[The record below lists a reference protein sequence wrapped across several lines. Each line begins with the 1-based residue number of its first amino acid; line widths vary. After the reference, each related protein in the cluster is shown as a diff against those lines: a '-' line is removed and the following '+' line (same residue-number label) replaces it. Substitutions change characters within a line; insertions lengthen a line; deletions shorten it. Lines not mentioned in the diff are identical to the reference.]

1 VDAESSPTSRV
12 VAAVPA
18 GGATWAAIAHRTGMG
33 SDLVDAGLLGALR
46 ARLLIKSGKV
56 FYPAHVRPRFNPQL
70 GPRTATA
77 PKPAHSR
84 WRSRRTEERATA
96 PKPAHS
102 RWRSRRTEERA
113 KARAERERLKAE
125 LCNVCA
131 ELREQGMNLT
141 DIARKLGVSRTT
153 ARTAA
158 RKGRGMRAVAT

>member
-1 VDAESSPTSRV
+1 MDAESSPTSRV

-84 WRSRRTEERATA
+84 WRSRRTEERA
-96 PKPAHS
+96 
-102 RWRSRRTEERA
+102 

>member
-84 WRSRRTEERATA
+84 WRSRRTEERA
-96 PKPAHS
+96 
-102 RWRSRRTEERA
+102 

>member
-1 VDAESSPTSRV
+1 MDAESSPTSRV

-77 PKPAHSR
+77 PKP
-84 WRSRRTEERATA
+84 T
-96 PKPAHS
+96 HS